1 MGQNRNARKRNEK
14 VKVDMNPMVDLAFL
28 LLTFFMMA
36 TTFSKPQAMELII
49 PAKAEPG
56 DEEKEQVLPE
66 SKVVSIVL
74 AETDSAYIYRGLT
87 DPEIQRIAFDIAE
100 LRNIMEEFRTREPEI
115 MILIKA
121 MDQAKY
127 SHIVDILDELNQME
141 MTRYVLMDA
150 EDTDLKLLDMN

>member
-1 MGQNRNARKRNEK
+1 MAQNRNARKRDDK

-49 PAKAEPG
+49 PAKAEPT

-74 AETDSAYIYRGLT
+74 SETDSAYIYRGLT
-87 DPEIQRIAFDIAE
+87 DPEINRIAFDIAE
-100 LRNIMEEFRTREPEI
+100 LRALMEAYKSQEPEV

-121 MDQAKY
+121 MDEAKY

-150 EDTDLKLLDMN
+150 EETDLQLLELN

>member
-1 MGQNRNARKRNEK
+1 
-14 VKVDMNPMVDLAFL
+14 MNPMVDLAFL

-36 TTFSKPQAMELII
+36 TTFNKPQAMELII
-49 PAKAEPG
+49 PAKADPA

-74 AETDSAYIYRGLT
+74 TESDSAYIYRGLT
-87 DPEIQRIAFDIAE
+87 DPIIKSISFDIVE
-100 LRNIMEEFRTREPEI
+100 LRSLMEAYRTQQPET

-121 MDQAKY
+121 MDQTKY
-127 SHIVDILDELNQME
+127 SHIVDVLDELNQME

-150 EDTDLKLLDMN
+150 EARDLKLLDLN